1 MIKKLILSFIVLVS
15 FLLLIVIYLTFFG
28 VKTKKL
34 NNKIETEIT
43 KINKDVNIELK
54 SITIFL
60 DPLNFSIN
68 LKTLGPKVLIKNTK
82 IELEYIKSNVS
93 LKTFLNGQFKIDDL
107 QISTK
112 AIKISNLITLAR
124 SFKNS
129 AELFILDNIIKDGFL
144 VGDVVLNFDKDGNIK
159 NDYQIKG
166 FIKKGKL
173 NFLKRY
179 SIDNLNFNFD
189 LKSKEYYLKDLVG
202 NFNKIRL
209 SSNFINVKEIKNQF
223 LVEGNFNSQKINS
236 NSKIIKD
243 LFEKTLKKYGVKSID
258 FTSDNNFS
266 FNLSKKFKVN
276 NFNLKSIINLEKLLF
291 NKKSLNIKKYLPAFE
306 DLVQLENHKIFIDF
320 KKDYL
325 SIEGKGKIA
334 IEKKVDNLKYKI
346 IKKGEHYVFDT
357 SININ
362 KNPLSIDAL
371 EYEKKKDLASI
382 VKLNG
387 TYKENKQIEFNQ
399 ISFFENNNT
408 FLINN
413 LNLDKNFKILNLKL
427 LKINYINKNQL
438 SNVLTIKKKLKRYE
452 IYGKSFDAS
461 KLIEKILDNND
472 KDGSSS
478 VFKDLN
484 SIVNIKIKKTYL
496 NKNEFVNDLNG
507 QITFNNNKINQLDL
521 KSFFPNNR
529 KLTLTINTNKKNEKI
544 TTLFSDYPKPLVKQ
558 YKFVKGFEE
567 GVLDFYSVTKNDTS
581 NSVLVI
587 DDFKLQE
594 VPILAKLLTL
604 ASLQGISDLLTGEG
618 IRFTDFE
625 MKFSNNKGLMTI
637 DELYAIG
644 PAISILLDGYIESKK
659 TISLRGTLVPA
670 TTINR
675 TIASIP
681 LIGDLLVGK
690 KVGEG
695 VFGVSFKV
703 KGPPE
708 NIKTTVNPVKT
719 LTPRFIT
726 RTLEKIKKN

>member
-28 VKTKKL
+28 VKTQKL

-68 LKTLGPKVLIKNTK
+68 LKTLGPKVLIKNNK

-346 IKKGEHYVFDT
+346 IKNGEHYVFDT

-371 EYEKKKDLASI
+371 EYEKKKGLS
-382 VKLNG
+382 
-387 TYKENKQIEFNQ
+387 FN
-399 ISFFENNNT
+399 S
-408 FLINN
+408 
-413 LNLDKNFKILNLKL
+413 
-427 LKINYINKNQL
+427 
-438 SNVLTIKKKLKRYE
+438 
-452 IYGKSFDAS
+452 
-461 KLIEKILDNND
+461 
-472 KDGSSS
+472 
-478 VFKDLN
+478 
-484 SIVNIKIKKTYL
+484 
-496 NKNEFVNDLNG
+496 
-507 QITFNNNKINQLDL
+507 
-521 KSFFPNNR
+521 
-529 KLTLTINTNKKNEKI
+529 
-544 TTLFSDYPKPLVKQ
+544 
-558 YKFVKGFEE
+558 
-567 GVLDFYSVTKNDTS
+567 
-581 NSVLVI
+581 
-587 DDFKLQE
+587 
-594 VPILAKLLTL
+594 
-604 ASLQGISDLLTGEG
+604 
-618 IRFTDFE
+618 
-625 MKFSNNKGLMTI
+625 
-637 DELYAIG
+637 
-644 PAISILLDGYIESKK
+644 
-659 TISLRGTLVPA
+659 
-670 TTINR
+670 
-675 TIASIP
+675 
-681 LIGDLLVGK
+681 
-690 KVGEG
+690 
-695 VFGVSFKV
+695 
-703 KGPPE
+703 
-708 NIKTTVNPVKT
+708 
-719 LTPRFIT
+719 
-726 RTLEKIKKN
+726 